1 MSCFDISNMTHINN
15 DLIMGKM
22 TSVCV
27 EWCDW
32 LRSG

>member
-1 MSCFDISNMTHINN
+1 MTHINN